1 MIRLAITVGEPA
13 GIGPDICLELA
24 RTAPPADIELTFIGD
39 AGHLLGLSLIH
50 I

>member
-24 RTAPPADIELTFIGD
+24 RDRAA
-39 AGHLLGLSLIH
+39 AGS
-50 I
+50 